1 MGDAVLDPAY
11 IKLGLESVDRDS
23 AISAAGALLVERG
36 VASERYVESMREREE
51 TVSTFLGNG
60 VALPHGTYEAKGE
73 VLGTGIVV
81 MQYPDGVEWTN
92 GTAHLV
98 IGLAAAGEDH
108 VEVLSQLADVLQ
120 DEDLAEELWTADDIG
135 FVYDTLAGANSE

>member
-1 MGDAVLDPAY
+1 MALDVLDSDY
-11 IKLGLESVDRDS
+11 IRLGLPTVGRDE
-23 AISAAGALLVERG
+23 AIEAAGALLVARG
-36 VASERYVESMREREE
+36 VATASYVESMHAREA

-81 MQYPDGVEWTN
+81 MQYPDGVEWPN

-98 IGLAAAGEDH
+98 IGLAASGEEH
-108 VEVLSQLADVLQ
+108 VAVLSQLADVLQ
-120 DEDLAEELWTADDIG
+120 DEVLAKELWTSDDAE
-135 FVYDTLAGANSE
+135 FVYMTLSGETPE